1 MSVRELER
9 FDELLLGDFV
19 RGAFNHDDIVF
30 SADVNKVEVAHLALG
45 VSRVRN
51 ELAVDPAHPHCTD
64 RTCEWDIGNAE
75 RGGRTV
81 DRENIRIVLAVS
93 AEQSRNDL
101 RVVKITRGKDT

>member
-1 MSVRELER
+1 MS
-9 FDELLLGDFV
+9 
-19 RGAFNHDDIVF
+19 GAFNHDDIVF
-30 SADVNKVEVAHLALG
+30 CADVNEIEVAHLALD

-51 ELAVDPAHPHCTD
+51 ELAIDAAHAHCTN

-93 AEQSRNDL
+93 AEQNRNDL
-101 RVVKITRGKDT
+101 RVVKITRGEERAQRPIGHA